1 MMRRLLLLVGLL
13 LSLPVAF
20 AQTCTS
26 IATGNWNAPA
36 TWNCSAGTVPTATT
50 AVTIAN
56 LTHTVT
62 VTASASA
69 ASVTFNGG
77 NRSATLTVNAGVT
90 LSVSGNVTVN
100 APTNNVTKRITL
112 SSTPSGAGGAQLL
125 IGGNLVMTEG
135 TTGNTAELLIQDN
148 SASLVTVGGSINL
161 TANGGNAPN
170 ITFGGQGTLRV
181 AGDFS
186 NNGTLAA
193 GSGTIVYNGSGAQNL
208 GTYTYST
215 LQFGKSGGTATAA
228 GNVTAASLVFAN
240 GNAGLV
246 NVGNNLLTVTG
257 NCPGSVTRSGTGH
270 VIGDLRLTFPTGTV
284 TCTYPVGDATNY
296 TPITLALTGSFGGTL
311 TGSVTAGDHPQKG
324 FWPLSFTKY
333 VQRYWSLDQ
342 SGDTLTVTSYN
353 ATVNWVAGDIQ
364 GGGSPASF
372 VAAQYRASWLNPSPA
387 ASAQAATSLVIAGGS
402 GDFSG
407 TTTNDFVVGEA
418 YACTPPANAPGG
430 VTCVCD
436 NFRRTTLNPST
447 IFNAN
452 WLLST
457 SGGSFGLPRIVNQ
470 GLLRLTDNTNNN
482 ASAAT
487 VPGIFPAAGNYIS
500 VEFKQYAYNGSGA
513 DGIAITLSDYSV
525 PPTPGGFGGSLGYAQ
540 RTGINGFAGGWI
552 GVSLD
557 EFGNYTNPTEG
568 RNGGPGFFP
577 ENVSIRGSGTGQTG
591 YPYLAGNTNLG
602 AFPVDDPGSTSP
614 SRGYAY
620 QVVIDARNYTGSNRT
635 ALVSVNRDTTGNQS
649 TYTSL
654 IAPFDAYVVNA
665 AQDPV
670 PVNWQISFTGSTGG
684 STNIHEIGALKVCA
698 QTVISPNAGSS
709 AAGFNVIDS
718 ALSNTTQNAVFGR
731 IYMKVASAP
740 FKLNVAALLPQS
752 GGTSTGVNT
761 VYASSGNRTVTVR
774 LYDDSAGASCNSSSA
789 ACSACSKPVIA
800 TQSMTFTAADAGFKT
815 TPSDFVV
822 SGAYKRVIAQVT
834 DATSAPT
841 VIGCSTDAFSIRPA
855 FYALTSS
862 VSAATKAGAA
872 FTITAS
878 PRDVN
883 GNAVSN
889 AASVTPGQ
897 PTLDNTKAP
906 AAGGNQTL
914 LLQSWNAGATA
925 GSFVYN
931 DVGSFSL
938 PANAIYDRQFGNFS
952 GEAQD
957 QTNGDCLP
965 GTGTSPY
972 VPNLCYGYSG
982 TTCTNATPFAPATG
996 GKYACDIGSLPLNNV
1011 GRFYPDHYEAQTQL
1025 TAGCAAD
1032 GFTYMGQPFSIQR
1045 SGGGVIQVKALAAGQ
1060 TYNSAPGLPS
1070 YSTGYSPL
1078 ASVWFGAQNG
1088 TGSTTDLMRCI
1099 SGTLNTSANRCALST
1114 FPTKGAASSSWTAGV
1129 YSAPATTVYF
1139 DPPKDTATTPD
1150 ATWGAFDALN
1160 IGVTVL
1166 DSDGATLTIP
1176 GGQSFVLNSDTY
1188 QSVSGASTTR
1198 VRYGRMRIDN
1208 AMGSEQ
1214 VALSVP
1220 VRLEYWTGTG
1230 WAPNALDATCTS
1242 LAAPPP
1248 PAFGSNTAGS
1258 ACFGSGCTSATAGA
1272 AGSLYTT
1279 RVKGVNAN
1287 AVTPSYS
1294 ASTFSNGVRS
1304 VVLSAPKQSG
1314 SLNFSV
1320 EAPLWLKIGPVN
1332 PTGTNPFGVIRFG
1345 TYNSRFIFLRE
1356 NY

>member
-1 MMRRLLLLVGLL
+1 MVRQLISLIVLLCASHL
-13 LSLPVAF
+13 AY
-20 AQTCTS
+20 AQCASTQS
-26 IATGNWNAPA
+26 GNWNAPS
-36 TWNCSAGTVPTATT
+36 TWTSCSGGVPPAGNN
-50 AVTIAN
+50 VTISN
-56 LTHTVT
+56 GHTVT
-62 VTASASA
+62 VTASVA
-69 ASVTFNGG
+69 ASPASISV
-77 NRSATLTVNAGVT
+77 ATGSSNTQLTLNSNVS
-90 LSVSGNVTVN
+90 LSVTGNVTIP
-100 APTNNVTKRITL
+100 APGNTNNLVKRISL
-112 SSTPSGAGGAQLL
+112 SSGAVLT
-125 IGGNLVMTEG
+125 IGGNLSISN
-135 TTGNTAELLIQDN
+135 GNRASQSADIVIAAGATA
-148 SASLVTVGGSINL
+148 TVGGSITL
-161 TANGGNAPN
+161 SSAGTAPATVNVS
-170 ITFGGQGTLRV
+170 GQLNV
-181 AGDFS
+181 AGDF
-186 NNGTLAA
+186 NNSTTGTVT
-193 GSGTIVYNGSGAQNL
+193 GSGVVNYSGGGAQNL

-215 LQFGKSGGTATAA
+215 LQFSKSAGTATAT

-246 NVGNNLLTVTG
+246 NVGTNLLTVTG
-257 NCPGSVTRSGTGH
+257 NCPGSVTRTGAGH
-270 VIGDLRLTFPTGTV
+270 VIGNLRLTFPAGSV
-284 TCTYPVGDATNY
+284 TCTYPVGDAANY
-296 TPITLALTGSFGGTL
+296 TPITLALAGSGGGTL
-311 TGSVTAGDHPQKG
+311 TGSVAAADHPQKG
-324 FWPLSFTKY
+324 FWPLSFTRY

-342 SGDTLTVTSYN
+342 AGDTLTTVTSYN

-372 VAAQYRASWLNPSPA
+372 VAAQYRGSWLNPSPA

-407 TTTNDFVVGEA
+407 ATTNDFVVGEA
-418 YACTPPANAPGG
+418 YACTPPANAPAG

-436 NFRRTTLNPST
+436 NFRRATLNPST

-577 ENVSIRGSGTGQTG
+577 ENVSIRGSGAGQTG

-620 QVVIDARNYTGSNRT
+620 QVIIDARNYAGSNRT

-649 TYTSL
+649 SYTSL
-654 IAPFDAYVVNA
+654 IAPFDAYVVNS

-698 QTVISPNAGSS
+698 ASVFSPNTGSS

-718 ALSNTTQNAVFGR
+718 ALANTTQNAVFGR
-731 IYMKVASAP
+731 IYMKVAGAP
-740 FKLNVAALLPQS
+740 FNLNVAALLPQS
-752 GGTSTGVNT
+752 GGTSPGVNT
-761 VYASSGNRTVTVR
+761 VFASSGNRTVTVR
-774 LYDDSAGASCNSSSA
+774 LYDDSAGTSCNSSSA

-800 TQSMTFTAADAGFKT
+800 TQTMTFTAGDAGFKA
-815 TPSDFVV
+815 TPSAFTVN
-822 SGAYKRVIAQVT
+822 GAYKRVIAQVT

-862 VSAATKAGAA
+862 VAAPTKAGAT

-889 AASVTPGQ
+889 AASITPGQ

-906 AAGGNQTL
+906 TAGGNQTL
-914 LLQSWNAGATA
+914 LLQAWNAGATA

-938 PANAIYDRQFGNFS
+938 PANAIYDRQFGNLS

-982 TTCTNATPFAPATG
+982 ASCTNATPFAAATG
-996 GKYACDIGSLPLNNV
+996 GKYACDIGSLALNNV
-1011 GRFYPDHYEAQTQL
+1011 GRFYPDHYEAQMQL
-1025 TAGCAAD
+1025 TTGCAAD
-1032 GFTYMGQPFSIQR
+1032 GFTYMGQPLAIQR

-1060 TYNSAPGLPS
+1060 TFNSAPGLPS

-1088 TGSTTDLMRCI
+1088 AGSTTDLMRCI

-1129 YSAPATTVYF
+1129 YSAPASTVYF
-1139 DPPKDTATTPD
+1139 DPPKDTQTTPD

-1160 IGVTVL
+1160 VGVTVL
-1166 DSDGATLTIP
+1166 DSDGSTLTIP
-1176 GGQSFVLNSDTY
+1176 GGQSFALNGDTY

-1198 VRYGRMRIDN
+1198 VRYGRMRVDN

-1220 VRLEYWTGTG
+1220 VRLDYWSGTG
-1230 WAPNALDATCTS
+1230 WAPNTLDVTCTS
-1242 LAAPPP
+1242 LASRPP
-1248 PAFGSNTAGS
+1248 PAFGSNTAAS
-1258 ACFGSGCTSATAGA
+1258 ACFGSGCTSTTAGA
-1272 AGSLYTT
+1272 AGSLYTS

-1304 VVLSAPKQSG
+1304 VVFSAPKQSG
-1314 SLNFSV
+1314 TLNFSV

-1332 PTGTNPFGVIRFG
+1332 PTGTNPLGAIRFG